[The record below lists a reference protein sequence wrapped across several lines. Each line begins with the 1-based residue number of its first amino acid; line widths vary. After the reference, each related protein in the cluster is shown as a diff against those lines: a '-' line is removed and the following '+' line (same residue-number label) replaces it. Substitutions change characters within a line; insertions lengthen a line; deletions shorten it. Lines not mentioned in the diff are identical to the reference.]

1 VIISTIRT
9 LKEYAMHEEI
19 KNKLKARMDKTVENL
34 MEEFKKI
41 RSGRANAGLVEGL
54 LVDYYGNKTPLKQ
67 LASISVP
74 EPRLIVIQPWD
85 KGSLQEIEKAFHKS
99 DLMLSPNNDGKV
111 IRISVPALTEERRKE
126 LVKVA
131 RGKTEDARIAI
142 RNIRRDGNE
151 EVKAAEKEGHVS
163 EDDSKKTMEDIQ
175 KITDNYINKI
185 NSLLEG
191 KDAEIME
198 V

>member
-1 VIISTIRT
+1 
-9 LKEYAMHEEI
+9 
-19 KNKLKARMDKTVENL
+19 MDKTIESL
-34 MEEFKKI
+34 QEEFKKI

-54 LVDYYGNKTPLKQ
+54 VVDYYGSKTPMKQ

-85 KGSLQEIEKAFHKS
+85 KGALPEIEKAFHTS
-99 DLMLSPNNDGKV
+99 DLGLNPNNDGKV
-111 IRISVPALTEERRKE
+111 IRISIPALTEERRKE

-131 RGKTEDARIAI
+131 KGKAEDARVAV

-151 EVKAAEKEGHVS
+151 EVKTAEKEGHVS
-163 EDDSKKTMEDIQ
+163 EDDSKKTLDEIQ
-175 KITDNYINKI
+175 KITDEYIENINK
-185 NSLLEG
+185 LLDA

>member
-1 VIISTIRT
+1 
-9 LKEYAMHEEI
+9 MHEEI
-19 KNKLKARMDKTVENL
+19 KKKLRTRMDKTIESL
-34 MEEFKKI
+34 QDEFKKI

-54 LVDYYGNKTPLKQ
+54 VVDYYGSRTPLKQ

-85 KGSLQEIEKAFHKS
+85 KGALPEIEKSFHKS
-99 DLMLSPNNDGKV
+99 DLGLNPNNDGKV
-111 IRISVPALTEERRKE
+111 IRISIPALTEERRKE

-131 RGKTEDARIAI
+131 KGKVEDARVAI

-151 EVKAAEKEGHVS
+151 EVKTAEKAGHVS
-163 EDDSKKTMEDIQ
+163 EDDSKKTLDEIQ
-175 KITDNYINKI
+175 KITDEYIEKINKF
-185 NSLLEG
+185 LDA

>member
-1 VIISTIRT
+1 
-9 LKEYAMHEEI
+9 MHEEI
-19 KNKLKARMDKTVENL
+19 KKKLRSRMDKTIESL
-34 MEEFKKI
+34 HEEFKKI

-54 LVDYYGNKTPLKQ
+54 VVDYYGSRTPLKQ

-85 KGSLQEIEKAFHKS
+85 KGALSEIEKSFHKS
-99 DLMLSPNNDGKV
+99 DLGLNPNNDGKV
-111 IRISVPALTEERRKE
+111 IRISIPALTEERRKE

-131 RGKTEDARIAI
+131 KGKAEDARVAI

-151 EVKAAEKEGHVS
+151 EVKTAEKDGHVS
-163 EDDSKKTMEDIQ
+163 EDDSKKTLEEIQ
-175 KITDNYINKI
+175 KITDEYIENINKF
-185 NSLLEG
+185 LDAKE
-191 KDAEIME
+191 AEIME

>member
-1 VIISTIRT
+1 
-9 LKEYAMHEEI
+9 MHEEI
-19 KNKLKARMDKTVENL
+19 KKKLRTRMDKTIESL
-34 MEEFKKI
+34 HEEFKKI

-54 LVDYYGNKTPLKQ
+54 VVDYYGSRTPLKQ

-85 KGSLQEIEKAFHKS
+85 KGALPEIEKSFHKS
-99 DLMLSPNNDGKV
+99 DLGLNPNNDGKV
-111 IRISVPALTEERRKE
+111 IRISIPALTEERRKE
-126 LVKVA
+126 LVKVVK
-131 RGKTEDARIAI
+131 GKAEDVRVAI

-151 EVKAAEKEGHVS
+151 EVKNAEKDGHVS
-163 EDDSKKTMEDIQ
+163 EDDSKKTLEDIQ
-175 KITDNYINKI
+175 KITDEYIEKINKF
-185 NSLLEG
+185 LDA

>member
-1 VIISTIRT
+1 
-9 LKEYAMHEEI
+9 MHEEI
-19 KNKLKARMDKTVENL
+19 KSKLRTRMDKTIDSL
-34 MEEFKKI
+34 LEEFKKI

-54 LVDYYGNKTPLKQ
+54 VVDYYGSKTPLKQ

-85 KGSLQEIEKAFHKS
+85 KGALPEIEKAFHTS
-99 DLMLSPNNDGKV
+99 DLGLNPNNDGKV
-111 IRISVPALTEERRKE
+111 IRISIPALTEERRKE

-131 RGKTEDARIAI
+131 KGKAEDARVAI

-151 EVKAAEKEGHVS
+151 EVKTAEKEGHVS
-163 EDDSKKTMEDIQ
+163 EDDSKKTLDKIQ
-175 KITDNYINKI
+175 KITDEYIEKINK
-185 NSLLEG
+185 LLDA

>member
-1 VIISTIRT
+1 
-9 LKEYAMHEEI
+9 MHEEI
-19 KNKLKARMDKTVENL
+19 KSKLRTRMEKTIESL
-34 MEEFKKI
+34 QEEFKKI
-41 RSGRANAGLVEGL
+41 RSGRANPGLVEGL
-54 LVDYYGNKTPLKQ
+54 VVDYYGSKTPLKQ

-85 KGSLQEIEKAFHKS
+85 KNALSEIEKAFQKS
-99 DLMLSPNNDGKV
+99 DLGLNPNNDGKV
-111 IRISVPALTEERRKE
+111 IRISIPALTEERRKE

-131 RGKTEDARIAI
+131 KGKAEDARVAI

-151 EVKAAEKEGHVS
+151 EVKTAEKEGHVS
-163 EDDSKKTMEDIQ
+163 EDDSKKTLDQIQ
-175 KITDNYINKI
+175 KITDEYIEKINK
-185 NSLLEG
+185 LLDA

>member
-1 VIISTIRT
+1 
-9 LKEYAMHEEI
+9 MHEEI
-19 KNKLKARMDKTVENL
+19 KSKLRTRMDKTIESL
-34 MEEFKKI
+34 QEEFKKI

-54 LVDYYGNKTPLKQ
+54 VVDYYGSKTPLKQ

-85 KGSLQEIEKAFHKS
+85 KGTLPEIEKAFHTS
-99 DLMLSPNNDGKV
+99 DLGLNPNNDGKV
-111 IRISVPALTEERRKE
+111 IRISIPALTEERRKE

-131 RGKTEDARIAI
+131 KGKAEDARVAV

-151 EVKAAEKEGHVS
+151 EVKTAEKEGHVS
-163 EDDSKKTMEDIQ
+163 EDDSKKTLDEIQ
-175 KITDNYINKI
+175 KVTDEYIEKINK
-185 NSLLEG
+185 LLDA